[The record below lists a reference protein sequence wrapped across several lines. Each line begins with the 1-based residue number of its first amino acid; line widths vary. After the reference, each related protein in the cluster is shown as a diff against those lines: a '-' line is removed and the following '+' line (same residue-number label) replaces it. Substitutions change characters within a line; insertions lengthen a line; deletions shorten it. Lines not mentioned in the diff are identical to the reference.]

1 MTDHDHRL
9 EDDRRPLTAAQRTQK
24 TIACALAAA
33 ITAAASLWG
42 LVWTLAAAMDGTLSI
57 LHITVMLAC
66 GLLAVTFAG
75 IVERELPNL

>member
-9 EDDRRPLTAAQRTQK
+9 EDDRRPLPAAQRTQK

-75 IVERELPNL
+75 IAERELPNL

>member
-1 MTDHDHRL
+1 MTDHDHRP

-24 TIACALAAA
+24 AIACALAAA
-33 ITAAASLWG
+33 ITAAASMWG

-75 IVERELPNL
+75 IAERELPNL

>member
-24 TIACALAAA
+24 IIACALAAA
-33 ITAAASLWG
+33 ITAAASMWG

-57 LHITVMLAC
+57 LHITVMLVC
-66 GLLAVTFAG
+66 GLLSVTSGDIA
-75 IVERELPNL
+75 ERELPNL

>member
-33 ITAAASLWG
+33 ITAAASMWG
-42 LVWTLAAAMDGTLSI
+42 LVWTLTAAMDGTLSI

>member
-1 MTDHDHRL
+1 M
-9 EDDRRPLTAAQRTQK
+9 
-24 TIACALAAA
+24 
-33 ITAAASLWG
+33 WG

>member
-9 EDDRRPLTAAQRTQK
+9 EDDRRPLTRAQRTQK

-33 ITAAASLWG
+33 ITAAASMWG

>member
-1 MTDHDHRL
+1 MTGHDHRL

-75 IVERELPNL
+75 IAERELPNL

>member
-33 ITAAASLWG
+33 ITAAASL
-42 LVWTLAAAMDGTLSI
+42 
-57 LHITVMLAC
+57 
-66 GLLAVTFAG
+66 
-75 IVERELPNL
+75 

>member
-1 MTDHDHRL
+1 MTDHDYRL
-9 EDDRRPLTAAQRTQK
+9 EDAPALTRAQRTQK

-33 ITAAASLWG
+33 ITAAASMWG

-75 IVERELPNL
+75 IAERELPNL

>member
-33 ITAAASLWG
+33 ITAAASMWG

-57 LHITVMLAC
+57 LHITVMLVC

>member
-42 LVWTLAAAMDGTLSI
+42 LVWTLAAAMDGILSI

-75 IVERELPNL
+75 IAERELPNL

>member
-24 TIACALAAA
+24 TIVCALAAA
-33 ITAAASLWG
+33 ITAAASMWG

-75 IVERELPNL
+75 IAERELPNL

>member
-9 EDDRRPLTAAQRTQK
+9 EDASALTAAQRTQK

>member
-57 LHITVMLAC
+57 LHITVMLVC
-66 GLLAVTFAG
+66 GLLSVTSGDIA
-75 IVERELPNL
+75 ERELPNL

>member
-24 TIACALAAA
+24 TIACALVAA
-33 ITAAASLWG
+33 ITAAASMWG

>member
-9 EDDRRPLTAAQRTQK
+9 EDAPALTRAQRTQK

-33 ITAAASLWG
+33 ITAAASMWG
-42 LVWTLAAAMDGTLSI
+42 LVWTLAAAADGTLSI

-66 GLLAVTFAG
+66 GLLAVTFGDIA
-75 IVERELPNL
+75 ERELPKL

>member
-24 TIACALAAA
+24 TIACTLAAA
-33 ITAAASLWG
+33 ITAAASMWG

-75 IVERELPNL
+75 IAERELPNL

>member
-9 EDDRRPLTAAQRTQK
+9 EDDRRPLTAAQRAQK

-33 ITAAASLWG
+33 ITAAASMWG

>member
-9 EDDRRPLTAAQRTQK
+9 EDAPALTAAQRTQK

-33 ITAAASLWG
+33 ITAAASMWG

>member
-9 EDDRRPLTAAQRTQK
+9 EDDSRPLTAAQRTQK

-33 ITAAASLWG
+33 ITAAASMWG

-57 LHITVMLAC
+57 LHITVMLVC
-66 GLLAVTFAG
+66 GLLSVTSGDIA
-75 IVERELPNL
+75 ERELPNL

>member
-75 IVERELPNL
+75 ITERELPNL

>member
-42 LVWTLAAAMDGTLSI
+42 LVWTLAAAMDGTFSI

-75 IVERELPNL
+75 IAERELPNL